1 MRTRATQIK
10 SRERHTVVGVSE
22 HWARGK
28 DLIERHGTVKDV
40 AVGQAED
47 ALQIEWRVRTVRVK
61 GASLKATD
69 RPIDAGGLPK
79 A

>member
-1 MRTRATQIK
+1 MEFPKYLYINNWPHPPIANQARA
-10 SRERHTVVGVSE
+10 HAFLP
-22 HWARGK
+22 WF
-28 DLIERHGTVKDV
+28 
-40 AVGQAED
+40 
-47 ALQIEWRVRTVRVK
+47 LQDNVRTVRVK

>member
-1 MRTRATQIK
+1 MHVPGWVIPASAPVARNATANQARA
-10 SRERHTVVGVSE
+10 HAFLP
-22 HWARGK
+22 WF
-28 DLIERHGTVKDV
+28 
-40 AVGQAED
+40 
-47 ALQIEWRVRTVRVK
+47 LQDNVRTVRVK